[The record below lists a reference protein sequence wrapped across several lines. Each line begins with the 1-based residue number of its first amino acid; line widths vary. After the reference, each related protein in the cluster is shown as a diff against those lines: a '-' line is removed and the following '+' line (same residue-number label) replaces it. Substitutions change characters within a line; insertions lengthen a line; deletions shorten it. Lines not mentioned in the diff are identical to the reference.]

1 MFNYFKGEEYNFI
14 AKSISKNIVNE
25 DYDRSYNEIYLSMRT
40 FIIRKKIDY
49 YITLLAKEPSEEAR
63 LELESWKREERKL
76 DDYLEKIRGTQP
88 KSEVLGAF

>member
-1 MFNYFKGEEYNFI
+1 
-14 AKSISKNIVNE
+14 
-25 DYDRSYNEIYLSMRT
+25 MRT

-49 YITLLAKEPSEEAR
+49 YIILLAKEPSEEAR